1 MLTRSY
7 LDQLESWPRTGRHI
21 LANFDAESIQV
32 YQAYNAAIA
41 EFAVAHQRFGGP
53 FSFTRMSWIK
63 PNFLWMMYR
72 SGWATKENQERV
84 LAIRLRRSFFDE
96 LLTAVVPSAFDPGRY
111 ATHADWQAAVAASEV
126 RLQWDP
132 DHDPLGKPL
141 DRRAVQLGLRG
152 RTLRRF
158 SDEAALSIEDI
169 TLFVI
174 EQRGN
179 LGDGFT
185 RLMMPAE
192 SVYRPQDERAASTV
206 GIDAG

>member
-1 MLTRSY
+1 MGAQRY
-7 LDQLESWPRTGRHI
+7 LDQIAGWPRTGRHI
-21 LANFDAESIQV
+21 LACFDAESILV
-32 YQAYNAAIA
+32 YQAYNDAIA
-41 EFAVAHQRFGGP
+41 DFAVKHQRFGGP

-72 SGWATKENQERV
+72 SGWATKENQERI

-96 LLTAVVPSAFDPGRY
+96 ILKTVVPSSFNPGRY
-111 ATHADWQAAVAASEV
+111 ATHEEWQQAVAESEV

-141 DRRAVQLGLRG
+141 ERRAVQLGLRG
-152 RTLRRF
+152 RALRRF

-169 TLFVI
+169 TPFVI
-174 EQRGN
+174 EQREN

-185 RLMMPAE
+185 RLMMPSE
-192 SVYRPQDERAASTV
+192 SVYRPEDEQAAVAV
-206 GIDAG
+206 GIDLG